1 MENNRRSLRDNIGIS
16 SEIYIGYQMGYHME
30 SHRRSFQ
37 EIFGD
42 HQDIM
47 GDLTRISYGILHGD
61 VKEIFLGDI
70 KDKSGE
76 Q

>member
-16 SEIYIGYQMGYHME
+16 LEIYIGYQMGYHKE
-30 SHRRSFQ
+30 RHRRSFLV
-37 EIFGD
+37 IFGD
-42 HQDIM
+42 RQDIM
-47 GDLTRISYGILHGD
+47 GDLTWISYGILHGD